1 MKIQVLSDLHL
12 EFPENNFRFFDAGA
26 DVIVLA
32 GDIGNWKNSL
42 KLINTLFSQDRD
54 IVYVAGNHEFYGTSL
69 EEGYNFLDKESRKYP
84 NIHFLEKS
92 VFEKGDAVFLGTTLW
107 SDFNLFGDYHR
118 AKKEVKRRIADFSY
132 IKKLSGENITP
143 DFIRERFE
151 QSLQFLEESM
161 NKCSKKH
168 KNIVVITHHLPSKK
182 ALSPYSFKR
191 TILGYDPTPS
201 AFASNLDNFIEAHP
215 EITLWI
221 HGHSHYN
228 YPENKIRIGNTI
240 LTCNQLGYYFE
251 ETRFL
256 KDFCI
261 TI

>member
-12 EFPENNFRFFDAGA
+12 EFKENNFRFFDAGA

-42 KLINTLFSQDRD
+42 KLINTLFPQDRD
-54 IVYVAGNHEFYGTSL
+54 IVYVAGNHEFYGSSI
-69 EEGYNFLDKESRKYP
+69 EEGYKFLEQESRKYP

-92 VFEKGDAVFLGTTLW
+92 VVEIGDTVFLGTTLW
-107 SDFNLFGDYHR
+107 VDFNLFGNYHQVL
-118 AKKEVKRRIADFSY
+118 KDIKGMISDFEW
-132 IKKLSGENITP
+132 IKTLSGESITP
-143 DFIRERFE
+143 ELIRERFE
-151 QSLQFLEESM
+151 QSLQFLEQ
-161 NKCSKKH
+161 NLKKHSKKN
-168 KNIVVITHHLPSKK
+168 KKIVVITHHLPSRK

-215 EITLWI
+215 EITVWI

-228 YPENKIRIGNTI
+228 YPENRVIIGNTI
-240 LTCNQLGYYFE
+240 LTCNQLGYYSE

>member
-12 EFPENNFRFFDAGA
+12 EFKENNFRFFDAGA

-42 KLINTLFSQDRD
+42 KLINTLFPQDRD
-54 IVYVAGNHEFYGTSL
+54 IVYVAGNHEFYGSSFD
-69 EEGYNFLDKESRKYP
+69 EGYSFLENESKKYT
-84 NIHFLEKS
+84 NIHFLEND
-92 VFEKGDAVFLGTTLW
+92 VFEKEDIVFLGATLW
-107 SDFNLFGDYHR
+107 TDFNLFNNYHSIMN
-118 AKKEVKRRIADFSY
+118 KIKSRIRDFSV
-132 IKKLSGENITP
+132 IKTLDGDRITTET
-143 DFIRERFE
+143 IRQRFYS
-151 QSLQFLEESM
+151 SLKFFKETI
-161 NKCSKKH
+161 KKH
-168 KNIVVITHHLPSKK
+168 KGKKIVVITHHLPSRK

-191 TILGYDPTPS
+191 TTLGYDPTPS

-215 EITLWI
+215 GITVWI

-228 YPENKIRIGNTI
+228 YPENRVKIGNTI

-251 ETRFL
+251 ETGFL
-256 KDFCI
+256 KGFCI